1 MNLCSSKVENGRT
14 SLILFIQELIESFLM
29 LLSIYVGWDSDCRV
43 LTCLDMRAGIYKD
56 TETTSLGFSVAK
68 NGSFKSSVA
77 GNLIDAGTRHCS
89 MNCLTWGSLTLP
101 REAGFMPKV
110 TLLNICAGFLHSLY
124 GYSQVTFLTCTC
136 QKNRCP
142 QVHCI
147 PPHIALEP

>member
-1 MNLCSSKVENGRT
+1 MGKSPVCEADELTTLFHNAESMKLYSSFFSPLNLNSLISVNLCSSKVENGRT

-43 LTCLDMRAGIYKD
+43 LTCLDMRAGINKD

-101 REAGFMPKV
+101 REAGFMPCNKR
-110 TLLNICAGFLHSLY
+110 
-124 GYSQVTFLTCTC
+124 
-136 QKNRCP
+136 K
-142 QVHCI
+142 
-147 PPHIALEP
+147 